1 MCMAAMS
8 TYAQNDNLIKLQI
21 PQSYKIKDKIILVNN
36 STCTLI
42 RGVVVLADT
51 TEQVVLG
58 TCNIVAPGASV
69 SMASFAK
76 NGLKKYR
83 GRIIG
88 IKVKGV
94 AKHIIDQSGTTV
106 GGFGFA
112 GGVVSG
118 VAVANH
124 TEVKAEDINNLQN
137 DESVTYD
144 FSATLSEANH
154 DLYINIYD
162 NNNGEGV
169 LDF

>member
-1 MCMAAMS
+1 MCMAAIS
-8 TYAQNDNLIKLQI
+8 TYAQNDNLIKIQI
-21 PQSYKIKDKIILVNN
+21 PSSYNIKDKIILVNN
-36 STCTLI
+36 STCTLL

-58 TCNIVAPGASV
+58 TCNIVAPGANV

-94 AKHIIDQSGTTV
+94 AKQIIDQSATAV
-106 GGFGFA
+106 GGYA
-112 GGVVSG
+112 GGFVSG
-118 VAVANH
+118 VVGHA
-124 TEVKAEDINNLQN
+124 EVKAEDINNMQN

-162 NNNGEGV
+162 NKNGEGV